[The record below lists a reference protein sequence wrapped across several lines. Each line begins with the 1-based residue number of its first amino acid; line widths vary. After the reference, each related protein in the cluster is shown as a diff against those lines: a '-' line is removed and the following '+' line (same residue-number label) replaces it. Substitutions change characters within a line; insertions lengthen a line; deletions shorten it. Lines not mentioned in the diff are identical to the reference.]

1 MKKTVSIIA
10 ALSMGLAAALSGCS
24 TANETKTGS
33 SSTDGKSGAQT
44 ASGPKEK
51 FVFWD
56 KGEYV
61 QDYNN
66 MMKER
71 VEKFGKDNNI
81 DVEYVVIAQND
92 LQSKLLAA
100 IEAKNPPDLIVA
112 NDPVAK
118 QFVAS
123 DQLVDVS
130 DIINKID
137 FNNGAKSISVT
148 ENKYLMVPHSLQL
161 GGGFLRKDVW
171 DKHNLPVPKTWQE
184 LYEQAKIVND
194 PKNGFY
200 ATGLPLGQSG
210 GGDAEGMIRN
220 ALLSFGASIV
230 DKNNNI
236 TVNSK
241 ETLETFKF
249 LAKFWQEGLTPP
261 SSVTWD
267 DNGNNNAYLAGT
279 VGFVINSAS
288 IYDSLK
294 KDKPELEKATA
305 MVPMIGGPQGTR
317 LIGSGNVFAI
327 FKNAKGTKWAKKFVT
342 EFYDKDFYN
351 KLIEKVGGKYQPV
364 LNGLSDTPFWKDPNN
379 KPAGWLAMTQNVVGS
394 TNFPGPEDDLG
405 SKAYSMKLVTKAL
418 ARIVIEKMDP
428 QKSID
433 QLEQE
438 LKQLYG
444 KK

>member
-1 MKKTVSIIA
+1 MKKTVTVLA
-10 ALSMGLAAALSGCS
+10 ALSLGLTFALSGCS
-24 TANETKTGS
+24 SANERNAGSGS
-33 SSTDGKSGAQT
+33 SADNK
-44 ASGPKEK
+44 GPKEK

-71 VEKFGKDNNI
+71 LEKFGKDNNI
-81 DVEYVVIAQND
+81 DVEYVIYAQND
-92 LQSKLLAA
+92 LQAKLLAS
-100 IEAKNPPDLIVA
+100 IEAKNPPDLVMT
-112 NDPVAK
+112 NDPIAR

-123 DQLVDVS
+123 DQLVDTS

-137 FNNGAKSISVT
+137 FSSGAKSISVA
-148 ENKYLMVPHSLQL
+148 ENKYFMVPHSLQL
-161 GGGFLRKDVW
+161 SGVFLRKDVW
-171 DKHNLPVPKTWQE
+171 DKHQLPIPKTWQE
-184 LYEQAKIVND
+184 LYEQAKVVND

-210 GGDAEGMIRN
+210 GGDAENMIRN
-220 ALLSFGASIV
+220 VLLSYGATVV

-236 TVNSK
+236 IINSK
-241 ETLETFKF
+241 ETLEAFKF

-267 DNGNNNAYLAGT
+267 DNGNNNAYIAGT

-288 IYDSLK
+288 IYEALM
-294 KDKPELEKATA
+294 KDKPELEKATV
-305 MVPMIGGPQGTR
+305 MVPIPGGPKGNMIT
-317 LIGSGNVFAI
+317 GGGNVFAI

-364 LNGLSDTPFWKDPNN
+364 LNGLTDTPFWKDPNN
-379 KPAGWLAMTQNVVGS
+379 KVAGWLTMTQNVVGS
-394 TNFPGPEDDLG
+394 TNYPGPEDELG